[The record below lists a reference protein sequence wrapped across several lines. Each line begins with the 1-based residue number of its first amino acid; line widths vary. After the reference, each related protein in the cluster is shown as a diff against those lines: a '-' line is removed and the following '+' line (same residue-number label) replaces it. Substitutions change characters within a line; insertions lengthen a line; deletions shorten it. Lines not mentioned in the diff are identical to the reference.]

1 MALLSDAEQIEQ
13 RLRDARRIVVLG
25 IKPESRRS
33 LDAFGIPLYLS
44 QVGYEVV
51 PVLTRYPEVD
61 EVLGRRAL
69 RSLSEVEGAV
79 DILNV
84 WVREDALGAYVDAIV
99 ALRPKVVWVQSGLL
113 SEDVERARTDAGL
126 DVIEDC
132 IGCRRASMPPAW
144 KPLWDPR

>member
-1 MALLSDAEQIEQ
+1 MLISDADLIEQ

-33 LDAFGIPLYLS
+33 LDAYGIPLYLS

-51 PVLTRYPEVD
+51 PVVTRYPEVD
-61 EVLGRRAL
+61 TILGRPVL
-69 RSLSEVEGAV
+69 RSLAAVEGPV
-79 DILNV
+79 DVLNV
-84 WVREDALGAYVDAIV
+84 WVRADALAAYVDAIV

-113 SEDVERARTDAGL
+113 DEGVERALLDAGL

-144 KPLWDPR
+144 KPLWSLG